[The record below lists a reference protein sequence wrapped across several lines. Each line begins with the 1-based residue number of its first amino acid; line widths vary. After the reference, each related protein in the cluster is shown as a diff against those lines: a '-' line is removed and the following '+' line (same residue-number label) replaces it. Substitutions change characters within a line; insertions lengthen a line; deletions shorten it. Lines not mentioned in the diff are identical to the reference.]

1 MRSKQTKP
9 ENLNERANFPSMES
23 ADNSGKL
30 KCYLIHFHPPSIS
43 IGKHFILGDTCRL
56 HFGRY
61 TRNLRNLEQTF
72 PSAARLYKKCP
83 ISRRYPVD
91 WTRMAEYSY
100 MTHVLFQRCT
110 AEIFLR
116 PRITVARLASV
127 DRVCTK

>member
-9 ENLNERANFPSMES
+9 ENLNENMCLTEGELPQH
-23 ADNSGKL
+23 GKL
-30 KCYLIHFHPPSIS
+30 KYYLVHFHPPSIS

-56 HFGRY
+56 HLVRLQCGVHKKSEKFKANSKRS
-61 TRNLRNLEQTF
+61 F
-72 PSAARLYKKCP
+72 PSAARLLKKYP

-100 MTHVLFQRCT
+100 MTQLLLQRCT

-116 PRITVARLASV
+116 PRNLR
-127 DRVCTK
+127 